1 MSLALLKL
9 QLKKNYKLLL
19 IFLGILT
26 MYMSVMI
33 SMYDPDDMEALASM
47 LNLMPRDLLSAMG
60 FSDMVTDLTGYLAS
74 WLYGMLMIAFPMVYS
89 IILGNKL
96 VAKKVDDCSFAYL
109 LSTPLSRD
117 KIIIT
122 KGIYALLSIVALFV
136 FLTIMGVIMAN
147 LMYPQALNV
156 AKFLLLN
163 FTTLLVNMVVMMI
176 CFFFSCLFN
185 DTKRSLTF
193 GAGIPIMFI
202 LMKMLGD
209 ASTKIEFL
217 KKISIYGLY
226 DPVELVNG
234 GNIWGVNFFYVFL
247 IATLFT
253 LSVIVFKN
261 KRLPL

>member
-163 FTTLLVNMVVMMI
+163 FTTLLVNMVVM
-176 CFFFSCLFN
+176 
-185 DTKRSLTF
+185 
-193 GAGIPIMFI
+193 
-202 LMKMLGD
+202 
-209 ASTKIEFL
+209 
-217 KKISIYGLY
+217 
-226 DPVELVNG
+226 
-234 GNIWGVNFFYVFL
+234 
-247 IATLFT
+247 
-253 LSVIVFKN
+253 
-261 KRLPL
+261 